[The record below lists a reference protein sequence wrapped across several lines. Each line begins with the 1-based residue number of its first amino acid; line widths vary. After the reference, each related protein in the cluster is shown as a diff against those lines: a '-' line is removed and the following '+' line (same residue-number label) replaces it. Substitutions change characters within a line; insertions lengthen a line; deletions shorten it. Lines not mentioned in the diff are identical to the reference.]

1 METLGYPDRICQ
13 TALRRPGGLVPHL
26 GPVPRDEAER
36 LELAAGQIVYARAS
50 RERVFENVI
59 PPSMPVAT

>member
-1 METLGYPDRICQ
+1 M
-13 TALRRPGGLVPHL
+13 PHL